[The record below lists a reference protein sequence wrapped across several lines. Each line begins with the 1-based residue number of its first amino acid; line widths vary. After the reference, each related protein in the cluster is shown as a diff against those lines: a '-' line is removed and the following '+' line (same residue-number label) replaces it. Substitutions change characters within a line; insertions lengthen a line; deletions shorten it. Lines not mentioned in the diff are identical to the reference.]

1 MNVVGLDLSLT
12 ATGVAWP
19 DGRTSTLALTTKGVE
34 RLDAFYGWAGTSV
47 AEWTLHAGVIGPIDL
62 AAIEGYSYAS
72 KNQAHQAGELGGVIR
87 LALHHVG
94 VPFIDVP
101 PTTVKLYATGKGNA
115 HKDEVLAAAIR
126 AGCHG
131 SVTTTDRADAWW
143 LRAIG
148 LHLHG
153 EPVVPET
160 AYRDKALAKLREA
173 GR

>member
-19 DGRTSTLALTTKGVE
+19 DGRTSTLALKTKGVE
-34 RLDAFYGWAGTSV
+34 RLDAFYDWASNHIDSV
-47 AEWTLHAGVIGPIDL
+47 WPDGRTTALTV
-62 AAIEGYSYAS
+62 IEGYSYAS
-72 KNQAHQAGELGGVIR
+72 KNQAHQAGELGGVVR
-87 LALHHVG
+87 LALHHAG

-126 AGCHG
+126 AGCHD
-131 SVTTTDRADAWW
+131 SVTTNDRADAWW

-153 EPVVPET
+153 EPVAPET

-173 GR
+173 ER

>member
-19 DGRTSTLALTTKGVE
+19 DGRTSTLALKTKGVE
-34 RLDAFYGWAGTSV
+34 RLDAFYGWAGRSFIPDPTS
-47 AEWTLHAGVIGPIDL
+47 LHYADL

-126 AGCHG
+126 AGCHD
-131 SVTTTDRADAWW
+131 SVTTNDRADAWW